1 MINSVTRKLMA
12 IAYDKGFS
20 VILDDRFTSHT
31 PSAANPFT
39 NTIVI
44 NENWY
49 KPEQL
54 SFQLAHE
61 LGHLI
66 NKDMTNVCLYFS
78 PSKSGIEGNA
88 NRTAIRLLL
97 PIYLDGKDK
106 EQVNITKFMGDLDM
120 PHYLEDMVEKE
131 ILNYYD

>member
-1 MINSVTRKLMA
+1 MA

-66 NKDMTNVCLYFS
+66 NKDGTSACLYFS

-97 PIYLDGKDK
+97 PLYLEEKDK
-106 EQVNITKFMGDLDM
+106 EQVNITKFMNDLDM

>member
-20 VILDDRFTSHT
+20 VTLDDRFTSHT

-66 NKDMTNVCLYFS
+66 NKDRTNVCLYFS

-106 EQVNITKFMGDLDM
+106 EQVNITKFMDDLDM